1 MPAQRS
7 RTSGWRRC
15 LQQLVDHKGSLQIA
29 LAPNG
34 EAGHDF
40 IWRAKLISTTENEI
54 FVEMPTAAGEPLP
67 LEKGVQLLGIIAIGQ
82 NRWMFRTECLGSKS
96 LRSYSKEGIG
106 LKLQMPAAVERCQ
119 RRRDYRIS
127 TDTLAL
133 PTVSSWP
140 LLDPRSVVLPE
151 RMCQMRME
159 RFIHGDSSPSAMQK
173 DDCMPDVGPAFDAT
187 IVNIGGG
194 GIGLQVPSGEASG
207 VGRHRLHWLKFPLLG
222 TTGPE
227 LCVTAKLMH
236 WHLEAGG
243 TTYLGMMFDFSYNPS
258 HKRFVTQQITRT
270 VAIQQRDQFLAA

>member
-96 LRSYSKEGIG
+96 LRSHSKEGIG
-106 LKLQMPAAVERCQ
+106 LKLQMPAAVER
-119 RRRDYRIS
+119 
-127 TDTLAL
+127 
-133 PTVSSWP
+133 
-140 LLDPRSVVLPE
+140 
-151 RMCQMRME
+151 
-159 RFIHGDSSPSAMQK
+159 
-173 DDCMPDVGPAFDAT
+173 
-187 IVNIGGG
+187 
-194 GIGLQVPSGEASG
+194 
-207 VGRHRLHWLKFPLLG
+207 
-222 TTGPE
+222 
-227 LCVTAKLMH
+227 
-236 WHLEAGG
+236 
-243 TTYLGMMFDFSYNPS
+243 
-258 HKRFVTQQITRT
+258 
-270 VAIQQRDQFLAA
+270 

>member
-106 LKLQMPAAVERCQ
+106 LKLQMPAAVERSNGGVIIESAQIRLRCQ
-119 RRRDYRIS
+119 LYHRGHYLIHGRSCCQNACARCGWNDLS
-127 TDTLAL
+127 TAIVRQVQCKKTIA
-133 PTVSSWP
+133 
-140 LLDPRSVVLPE
+140 
-151 RMCQMRME
+151 CQMLVL
-159 RFIHGDSSPSAMQK
+159 HSMQQ
-173 DDCMPDVGPAFDAT
+173 
-187 IVNIGGG
+187 
-194 GIGLQVPSGEASG
+194 L
-207 VGRHRLHWLKFPLLG
+207 
-222 TTGPE
+222 
-227 LCVTAKLMH
+227 
-236 WHLEAGG
+236 
-243 TTYLGMMFDFSYNPS
+243 
-258 HKRFVTQQITRT
+258 
-270 VAIQQRDQFLAA
+270 